1 MTDPRLERQLWPA
14 LRRYWHPVAY
24 VAEVGGAPH
33 PVRLLGER
41 LVLARLRVG
50 LSCFRDLCV
59 HRATALSLGRVEAGE
74 LVCAYHGWRY
84 ADDGRCVHIPALSA
98 ERPIPSRARIERFA
112 CEERHGLV
120 WVCLDA
126 NPATGVPDFP
136 EFGDPSFHAAFVPP
150 QDWRASAARA
160 TENSVDAAHFPWL
173 HEGIL
178 GTRDHPE
185 VPEFPIE
192 RVDEELRYRWL
203 DLPNPMH
210 PIAHERVYRLHR
222 PFTIHQRKQRVG
234 GDVEAVM
241 ITASPRAAEQT
252 TVYLVICR
260 NFPLDER
267 ELAERMA
274 TDLLILEQD
283 RPVVESQRPAELPL
297 DLSAELHLR
306 GPDAVAVA
314 YRRFIAEL
322 GIDLDAGPTPKIS

>member
-1 MTDPRLERQLWPA
+1 MTRPALEHQLWPA

-24 VAEVGGAPH
+24 ESELAGAPH

-41 LVLARLRVG
+41 LVLARLGGSVA
-50 LSCFRDLCV
+50 CFRDLCV
-59 HRATALSLGRVEAGE
+59 HRATALSLGRVEGAE

-84 ADDGRCVHIPALSA
+84 AADGRCVHIPALPA
-98 ERPIPSRARIERFA
+98 ERSIPAGARIERFA
-112 CEERHGLV
+112 CDVRHGLV
-120 WVCLDA
+120 WVCLSADPVVGIPDYPEYA
-126 NPATGVPDFP
+126 DPDFR
-136 EFGDPSFHAAFVPP
+136 AVFVPP

-178 GTRDHPE
+178 GSRDHPE
-185 VPEFPIE
+185 VPVFDIHQ
-192 RVDEELRYRWL
+192 VGEELRYQWR

-210 PIAHERVYRLHR
+210 PVAHTRVYRLHR
-222 PFTIHQRKQRVG
+222 PFSIHQRKEREDG
-234 GDVEAVM
+234 ETEAVL
-241 ITASPRAAEQT
+241 ITACPRAEAET

-260 NFPLDER
+260 NFHLNDA

-274 TDLLILEQD
+274 TDVLILEQD

-297 DLSAELHLR
+297 DLAAELHLR

-314 YRRFIAEL
+314 YRRFMADVGVDI
-322 GIDLDAGPTPKIS
+322 DAGPVDEA